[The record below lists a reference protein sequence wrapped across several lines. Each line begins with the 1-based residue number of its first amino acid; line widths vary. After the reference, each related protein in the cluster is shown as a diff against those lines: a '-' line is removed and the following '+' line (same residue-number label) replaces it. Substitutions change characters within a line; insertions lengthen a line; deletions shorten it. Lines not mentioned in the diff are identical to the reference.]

1 MRLRASPRNL
11 FWMITLWSVVIIFG
25 VVDKLLNGEVNL
37 LSEQSGL
44 RHLLNLGSVRHLM
57 LDNTS
62 SILLD
67 EEDTRSYIPVRFYPS
82 HLCSTCL
89 FIFFQYDDF
98 YVAPDWTLFDV
109 RRRKN
114 DHSGLAKLNFT
125 RRDFPMLSLESTH
138 FSVAYLWKFS
148 YTGCLTF
155 KQTKEDLT
163 STWRWETL
171 YCVRHHSCC
180 K

>member
-89 FIFFQYDDF
+89 FIFFSVWWFLCGARLDSF
-98 YVAPDWTLFDV
+98 RCEAPEKWPQRFSKAQFHSKGFPHAITGKHSFLCCLFM
-109 RRRKN
+109 KI
-114 DHSGLAKLNFT
+114 F
-125 RRDFPMLSLESTH
+125 
-138 FSVAYLWKFS
+138 
-148 YTGCLTF
+148 
-155 KQTKEDLT
+155 
-163 STWRWETL
+163 L
-171 YCVRHHSCC
+171 YRVSHLQAD
-180 K
+180 